1 MRGHAALYLKNQT
14 PLVRWPTPHRWKPL
28 TTLSSVHS
36 YCLFVNSFI
45 PVTLNDWWVD
55 QSSPDWGAAWQAV
68 KVTLQAHRPRYMS
81 AFFYLAMG
89 YEKEGGET
97 MSARSLNR
105 WGAELCYCLIL
116 SFVPGLCA
124 QQGSNG
130 FSVFTLT
137 ISLHIWSLSKALLTS
152 TQWHRLVASTPPPRT
167 LLFSACCLFNRQ
179 LQQQRRDLLWW
190 LWCRAQQYTDK
201 EWNS

>member
-1 MRGHAALYLKNQT
+1 MLENAIFWKKLRLCFEMRGHTALYLKNQT
-14 PLVRWPTPHRWKPL
+14 YVARWPTPYRRKPL

-68 KVTLQAHRPRYMS
+68 KVTIQAHRPGYMS
-81 AFFYLAMG
+81 AFFYLSMG
-89 YEKEGGET
+89 YEKEGEGGA
-97 MSARSLNR
+97 MSARSLNLR
-105 WGAELCYCLIL
+105 EAELCYCLIL

-152 TQWHRLVASTPPPRT
+152 TQWHSLVAPTPPQD
-167 LLFSACCLFNRQ
+167 SS
-179 LQQQRRDLLWW
+179 LQRMLSL
-190 LWCRAQQYTDK
+190 
-201 EWNS
+201 

>member
-1 MRGHAALYLKNQT
+1 MLENAILFEIVLWDERCHAALYLKNQT
-14 PLVRWPTPHRWKPL
+14 YVVRWPTPYRRKPL

-68 KVTLQAHRPRYMS
+68 KVTIQAHRPRYMS

-89 YEKEGGET
+89 YEKEGDDVCSIPK
-97 MSARSLNR
+97 SAE
-105 WGAELCYCLIL
+105 AKLCYCLIL

-152 TQWHRLVASTPPPRT
+152 TQWHRLVAPTPPQD
-167 LLFSACCLFNRQ
+167 SS
-179 LQQQRRDLLWW
+179 LQRMLSL
-190 LWCRAQQYTDK
+190 
-201 EWNS
+201 